1 MTFTGR
7 FFVKEKKLRAVI
19 LGKDPETCR
28 LRSRLCESEQFEIIK
43 CIDPENKYSN
53 DDLQDLDLLVDLSA
67 DSSLSK
73 KLMEQNHINVEVI
86 SELSSE
92 LLFCSSVTHDVKD
105 ITPLRSLT
113 LKSLQEIRRSAF
125 IRENNWELTNHI
137 LRLTMQSLQA
147 DSGSIMLA
155 DKSKEN
161 LFIETALNL
170 KCSGEFLKKS
180 VRKGIAWKVVS
191 SGKPV
196 IIKGKSKERSDL
208 DSSICCPL
216 VSGESVIGVLNLN
229 RLKHEKD
236 LDRDDLRF
244 VLKVADSLAGIIKQ
258 QKEEKDPSFMH
269 SFLLGAR
276 EILDLDFPMIERLNL
291 LMMKIANS
299 FRGKI
304 CNLYWYDTDSGKFLV
319 QASSSFDINRIGFGS
334 VRLNDFFTGRVLRSS
349 SAFTFSTKEG
359 ATGRQKL
366 FIGQPILRNKE
377 ISGVIILY
385 IHSDKQDIR
394 AETEA
399 LARTGRMLE
408 QEFSKSDAL
417 YTARLNSVKYS
428 ALSEAV
434 FNLAEIPNIRKLAK
448 IIATNTCLILETE
461 SCIISL
467 FNEVMNCF
475 EVLESFSLKGSKQA
489 EILCKVDKAVTLK
502 ASSQNG
508 PLLIGNLF
516 MEGYISD
523 QIPGRSVLSMCLR
536 QGGRIMGAISVY
548 DKNQFDTFQQKGFSD
563 HDKEVFARLCHQASA
578 AMNRFLMLKSR

>member
-1 MTFTGR
+1 M
-7 FFVKEKKLRAVI
+7 KEKKLRAAI

-28 LRSRLCESEQFEIIK
+28 LRSTLCESEQFEIVK
-43 CIDPENKYSN
+43 CIDPEIKYSKE
-53 DDLQDLDLLVDLSA
+53 DLQGLDLLVDLSA
-67 DSSLSK
+67 DTSLSRK
-73 KLMEQNHINVEVI
+73 FLEQNQINVEVI
-86 SELSSE
+86 SDLSAE
-92 LLFCSSVTHDVKD
+92 LLFCSSVTHDIKD
-105 ITPLRSLT
+105 ISALRSLT
-113 LKSLQEIRRSAF
+113 LKSLQEIRRSAY
-125 IRENNWELTNHI
+125 IRENNWELTNNI

-147 DSGSIMLA
+147 DSGSIMLT
-155 DKSKEN
+155 DKNKET

-180 VRKGIAWKVVS
+180 VRKGIAWKVVN

-244 VLKVADSLAGIIKQ
+244 VLNIADSLAGIIKQ
-258 QKEEKDPSFMH
+258 QKEETDPSFMH

-299 FRGKI
+299 YRGKI
-304 CNLYWYDTDSGKFLV
+304 CNLYWYDKDSGNFLV

-334 VRLNDFFTGRVLRSS
+334 VRLNDFFAGRVLRSN
-349 SAFTFSTKEG
+349 SAFTFNTKDST
-359 ATGRQKL
+359 TGRQKW
-366 FIGQPILRNKE
+366 FIGQPISCNNE

-385 IHSDKQDIR
+385 IHSDKQDISV
-394 AETEA
+394 EKMA

-408 QEFSKSDAL
+408 RVFLKNDAL

-428 ALSEAV
+428 ALSEAI

-448 IIATNTCLILETE
+448 IIATNTCLILESE

-467 FNEVMNCF
+467 YNEVMNCF

-489 EILCKVDKAVTLK
+489 EVLCKVDKAVTLK
-502 ASSQNG
+502 ASSQNS

-516 MEGYISD
+516 KEGYISD

-536 QGGRIMGAISVY
+536 HGRKIMGAISVY
-548 DKNQFDTFQQKGFSD
+548 NKNQFDAFQQKGFSD
-563 HDKEVFARLCHQASA
+563 HDKEVFVRLCHQAST
-578 AMNRFLMLKSR
+578 AMNRFLMLKSG